1 MVRFYIIVFKKPVI
15 NQILFNIWKNFWSL
29 SVVNPRIARQLTNKC
44 YITLAL
50 TFGCYGPALVCNS
63 IVTLGAYLTRTGL
76 AFDSEFPFPWNQT
89 YVYETIYFWQYV
101 TAWYILILVNSFDFF
116 MIPMV
121 MICAVQFALLQNVF
135 KNMLGEKSKQQRK
148 ILYGEVISDREMFL
162 RWVNQQRMLIG

>member
-1 MVRFYIIVFKKPVI
+1 
-15 NQILFNIWKNFWSL
+15 
-29 SVVNPRIARQLTNKC
+29 
-44 YITLAL
+44 
-50 TFGCYGPALVCNS
+50 
-63 IVTLGAYLTRTGL
+63 
-76 AFDSEFPFPWNQT
+76 
-89 YVYETIYFWQYV
+89 
-101 TAWYILILVNSFDFF
+101 